1 MRLRLVAL
9 GIFALALFPAQA
21 EATAIVGVDL
31 IPMDGERVLRNQT
44 VVVEDGLIAQLG
56 DRRAIK
62 IPPGARRIELKGGF
76 LMPGLGEMHAHIP
89 GSNAPR
95 ALTEKMLRLWVTNGV
110 TTIRGMLGEPSHLTL
125 KAQVSAGEWVGP
137 QIVTSG
143 PALNGNSVTTPEAA
157 IAAVRDQ
164 KAVGYD
170 FLKIHPGMKRDVFDA
185 LARTADEV
193 GIRFAGHVPTHVG
206 LERAIEAGYWS
217 VDHLD
222 GFIEALVRPDAEI
235 DPHQPTFF
243 GLGLEALAD
252 TSRLGKL
259 IEAARRNGVWFVP
272 TESLMQT
279 FAGEE
284 PLESLLLR
292 AELKQMPAGMVDQWK
307 AQLTQFRSN
316 PGLNS
321 AMRKNFLALRRQ
333 VLLGLHTAGV
343 GIVLGSDAVQIM
355 NVPGYSVHHELE
367 QLVAAGLTPYQGLE
381 LGTKNVAKF
390 LRVEAV
396 SGTIAVGK
404 RADLVLLKENP
415 LKRIGATRSITAV
428 MLRGR
433 WYDRAALDK
442 LATG

>member
-1 MRLRLVAL
+1 MRLRLFAL

-21 EATAIVGVDL
+21 ETTAIVGVDL
-31 IPMDGERVLRNQT
+31 IPMDSERVLRNQT
-44 VVVEDGLIAQLG
+44 VIVEDGLIAQLG

-76 LMPGLGEMHAHIP
+76 LLPGLGEMHAHIP

-95 ALTEKMLRLWVTNGV
+95 PLTEKMLRLWVANGV

-125 KAQVSAGEWVGP
+125 KAQVSAGELVGP

-143 PALNGNSVTTPEAA
+143 PSLNGNSVTTPEAA

-164 KAVGYD
+164 KAAGYD

-222 GFIEALVRPDAEI
+222 GFIEALVKPDAEI

-252 TSRLGKL
+252 TSRLAKL

-284 PLESLLLR
+284 PLERLLLR

-316 PGLNS
+316 PGLSS

-333 VLLGLHTAGV
+333 VLLGLHKAGV

-367 QLVAAGLTPYQGLE
+367 QMVAAGLTPYQALE

-390 LRVEAV
+390 LGVEAV

-415 LKRIGATRSITAV
+415 LKKIGATRSITAV

-442 LATG
+442 LAKG

>member
-1 MRLRLVAL
+1 
-9 GIFALALFPAQA
+9 
-21 EATAIVGVDL
+21 
-31 IPMDGERVLRNQT
+31 
-44 VVVEDGLIAQLG
+44 
-56 DRRAIK
+56 
-62 IPPGARRIELKGGF
+62 
-76 LMPGLGEMHAHIP
+76 
-89 GSNAPR
+89 
-95 ALTEKMLRLWVTNGV
+95 
-110 TTIRGMLGEPSHLTL
+110 
-125 KAQVSAGEWVGP
+125 
-137 QIVTSG
+137 VTSG
-143 PALNGNSVTTPEAA
+143 PSLNGNSVTTPEAA

-164 KAVGYD
+164 KVAGYD

-292 AELKQMPAGMVDQWK
+292 AELKQMPAGTVDQWK

-333 VLLGLHTAGV
+333 VLLGLHKAGV

-367 QLVAAGLTPYQGLE
+367 QMVAAGLTPYQALE